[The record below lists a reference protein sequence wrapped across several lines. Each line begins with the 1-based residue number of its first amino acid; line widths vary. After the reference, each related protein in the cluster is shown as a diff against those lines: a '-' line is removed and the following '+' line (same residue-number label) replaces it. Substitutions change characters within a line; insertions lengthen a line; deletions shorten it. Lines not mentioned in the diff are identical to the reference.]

1 MDRMTISIKIV
12 NITTG
17 WQREKDIGN
26 KKRIPVPI
34 GIKTR
39 ERLASFGNAN
49 KFALPRC
56 TIKR

>member
-26 KKRIPVPI
+26 KKRIPVPDF
-34 GIKTR
+34 
-39 ERLASFGNAN
+39 LAD
-49 KFALPRC
+49 
-56 TIKR
+56 TYKRKESILN